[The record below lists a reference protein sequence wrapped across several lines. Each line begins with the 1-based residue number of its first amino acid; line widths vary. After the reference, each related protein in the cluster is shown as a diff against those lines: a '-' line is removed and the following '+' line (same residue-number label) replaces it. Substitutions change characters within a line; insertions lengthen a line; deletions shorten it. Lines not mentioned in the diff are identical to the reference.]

1 MTLTPSGDC
10 DGLIPGTPSSAH
22 RRRTDL
28 VPTLTMRREDREG
41 GLPTPRRSPGRAV
54 SMSRLEQLARPRP
67 LLRAPHEGAAP
78 YSSMQHLA
86 PPPPNM
92 GQGGGVARTTYRLAT
107 NTTGGRAR
115 AKTVGAPKQ
124 GECHCL

>member
-1 MTLTPSGDC
+1 M
-10 DGLIPGTPSSAH
+10 
-22 RRRTDL
+22 
-28 VPTLTMRREDREG
+28 PTLTMRREDREG
-41 GLPTPRRSPGRAV
+41 ALATPRRSPGRAV

-115 AKTVGAPKQ
+115 AKTVGAPTQ
-124 GECHCL
+124 GECH